1 MRFRV
6 ANIAGLNERV
16 QGQETT
22 SSPMT
27 TPAPA
32 PSDHAGA
39 CIVAATPRT
48 DSAPIRAFAANTDQA
63 VKMHLAMAQKLGN
76 SRKK

>member
-1 MRFRV
+1 
-6 ANIAGLNERV
+6 
-16 QGQETT
+16 
-22 SSPMT
+22 MT

-48 DSAPIRAFAANTDQA
+48 DSAPIRAFAADTDQA

-76 SRKK
+76 SMKK